1 MSGRFKLGA
10 LAVSALAAGALWV
23 PVTALAGHG
32 QPARRADVRH
42 PAIRHVLAISVD
54 GLHQSDLAWYV
65 RNHPNSEL
73 AALAGGG
80 AEYAN
85 AQTQIPSDSFPG
97 TVGEFSGGDPRV
109 TGVYYD
115 DTYNHALLPP
125 GTTKCTPGLAL
136 GSPVIYDSPLDQN
149 VNALDAGQGL
159 SGLPGSILK
168 MTGSPQS
175 LLIASGLPVDPKTCT
190 PVYPHQYL
198 RVNTVFNVAHDH
210 GLRTAYSDKHP
221 AYEILNGPA
230 GNGIDDLFTPEIDSI
245 ALEPNGTPYPGDI
258 AWTGDNAA
266 TMQYDSYKV
275 QAIVNE
281 IDGYDH
287 SRSEQVGVPA
297 IFGMN
302 FQTVSTAEKLPTS
315 DGLTGGYYPGTDDPA
330 PLLQRALN
338 YINDQLAR
346 IDNELRARH
355 LWDSTAIILT
365 AKHGQSPQNPDD
377 LTRIDDGPIIA
388 AINAA
393 WTQAHPGAAA
403 LVAAN
408 TDDDAM
414 MLWLSNRSHEA
425 TSFVKRYLL
434 SHTAT
439 GNTAAGGSRTLASSG
454 LVRVYAGRGAAR
466 YFGVPK
472 GDPNHPDIWGVVQHG
487 VVYTGGTGKIAEH
500 GGADPEDRDVPLV
513 VYAPAVVDPSVVSAS
528 VETTQIAPTILRLL
542 GLDPQSLGAVRIEG
556 TRVLPG
562 LS

>member
-115 DTYNHALLPP
+115 DTYNNSLLPP

>member
-365 AKHGQSPQNPDD
+365 AKHGQSPQNPND

>member
-10 LAVSALAAGALWV
+10 LAVSALVAGALWV
-23 PVTALAGHG
+23 PVTALAGQG

-42 PAIRHVLAISVD
+42 RAIRHVLAISVD

-365 AKHGQSPQNPDD
+365 AKHGQSPQNPND